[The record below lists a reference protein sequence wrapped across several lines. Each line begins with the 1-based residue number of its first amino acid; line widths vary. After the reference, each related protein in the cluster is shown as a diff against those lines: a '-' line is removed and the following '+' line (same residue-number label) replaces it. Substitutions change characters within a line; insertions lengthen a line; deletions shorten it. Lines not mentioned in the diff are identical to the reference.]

1 MKSKTDGAGAWKPS
15 PEVIKLW
22 PDVSGN
28 TVNGIG
34 ETERHPPRP
43 VFWRADGS
51 IAHTDVL
58 FYFYKRDEKNQR
70 IVDSRGLRQEWLD
83 LPLADIADKQEERT
97 PEGWSDVVKKAGLER
112 SSDQVGITEYRPD
125 WTYEDQPVPK
135 GKWAVMLAITHDY
148 DNLNTAPH
156 EDAYVEV
163 MVQYARAA
171 KAAKLLA
178 NWIREQG
185 FYADAKMGPNTED
198 VLMIPAAVEAGLG
211 QLGKHGSMIN
221 RQFGSNF
228 RLAMVLTDMP
238 LVADAPDNFGSDE
251 FCQSC
256 QVCANACPPDAISRE
271 KQWVRGEEK
280 WYVDFDK
287 CVPYFVDNQCC
298 GLCLPVCPWSRPGIA
313 ENLAKKMVR
322 RKNSA

>member
-1 MKSKTDGAGAWKPS
+1 MSNKSTDDAPWQPN
-15 PEVIKLW
+15 PEVMKLW
-22 PDVSGN
+22 PDISGN

-34 ETERHPPRP
+34 ETEQHRPRP

-58 FYFYKRDEKNQR
+58 FYFYNRDKDNQR
-70 IVDSRGLRQEWLD
+70 IVASRGLREEWHKMPLQE
-83 LPLADIADKQEERT
+83 IASKKAEKSPEE
-97 PEGWSDVVKKAGLER
+97 WSELVKKAALER
-112 SSDQVGITEYRPD
+112 ETDQAGICEYSPE
-125 WTYEDQPVPK
+125 WTYEDREHPK
-135 GKWAVMLAITHDY
+135 GKWAIVLAITHDY

-185 FYADAKMGPNTED
+185 FFAEAKMGPNSED
-198 VLMIPAAVEAGLG
+198 VIMIPAAIQAGLG
-211 QLGKHGSMIN
+211 QLGKHGSMISPK
-221 RQFGSNF
+221 FGSNF

-238 LVADAPDNFGSDE
+238 LVADQPNDFGSDD
-251 FCQSC
+251 FCSNC
-256 QVCANACPPDAISRE
+256 QVCTNACPPDAISAE
-271 KQWVRGEEK
+271 KQWVRGEKK

-287 CVPYFVDNQCC
+287 CIPYFVDNQCC

-313 ENLAKKMVR
+313 ENLAKKMAR
-322 RKNSA
+322 RRAAE